1 MKKLVILIIVLMMAG
16 SGLFIYLESDFFK
29 IEIINIEGDD
39 VISDY
44 EIMETAGIKKTMNL
58 VMVDEALAEKKLE
71 DHPMIKQATVEKFLP
86 NRVEITYELR
96 EPILS
101 IAYASNFIIIDDD
114 LHAMRVC
121 QDPQGLLT
129 LYGIEVENFNLGHR
143 IKMYDESLLLRAID
157 LVKLIEISDLNF
169 IPSIHL
175 LGKDIVVRIH
185 EDYHVNFGDGK
196 NVEERFN
203 TFYTVYS
210 ELCELKVTEGVIDV
224 STEGLPTYRPF
235 GE

>member
-1 MKKLVILIIVLMMAG
+1 MMMIG
-16 SGLFIYLESDFFK
+16 SGVFVFFESDYFK
-29 IEIINIEGDD
+29 IELIEIEGDEAL
-39 VISDY
+39 SDY

-58 VMVDEALAEKKLE
+58 VMVDEDLAEKKLE
-71 DHPMIKQATVEKFLP
+71 GHPMIREATVEKILP
-86 NRVEITYELR
+86 NRVEITFELR

-101 IAYASNFIIIDDD
+101 IEYASNFIIIDDD

-129 LYGIEVENFNLGHR
+129 LYGVEVENFNLGHR
-143 IKMYDESLLLRAID
+143 IKMYDESLLLCAID
-157 LVKLIEISDLNF
+157 LVKLIDISDLNF
-169 IPSIHL
+169 IPSIHI
-175 LGKDIVVRIH
+175 LGSDIVLRIH

-203 TFYTVYS
+203 AFYTVYS

-224 STEGLPTYRPF
+224 STDGLPTYRPF